1 MFNRLND
8 ETKESPGLS
17 AKNSSRAVTS
27 LRMNGVLFLFY
38 LVFIENEGG
47 FVFL

>member
-27 LRMNGVLFLFY
+27 LRMKGVLFLFC
-38 LVFIENEGG
+38 LVSVENEGG